1 MNTMQQVSVGAWEAL
16 LWLAGPA
23 LALTFLLGLAI
34 SMVQAVTQIQESSL
48 SFAPKFAAL
57 LALIALAGGAMF
69 HGLTDYAT
77 QLYHALPVLV
87 GHG

>member
-1 MNTMQQVSVGAWEAL
+1 MNNLHQVSVGAWTAL

-23 LALTFLLGLAI
+23 LALTFLLGLLI

-69 HGLTDYAT
+69 HGLTDYAS
-77 QLYHALPVLV
+77 QLYHSLPMLIN
-87 GHG
+87 HG